1 MTTFSTTY
9 NPDQSGPQG
18 FERGFEDYDQLEES
32 CWHPRHTL
40 AGIEERAAVMEP
52 RNEANR
58 QEYRMDLLHDAVAA
72 TFGTWGVA

>member
-1 MTTFSTTY
+1 MATFSTTY

-32 CWHPRHTL
+32 CWYPRHTL
-40 AGIEERAAVMEP
+40 AGIDERAQALSNSRESY
-52 RNEANR
+52 EAA
-58 QEYRMDLLHDAVAA
+58 RMDLLHDAVAS